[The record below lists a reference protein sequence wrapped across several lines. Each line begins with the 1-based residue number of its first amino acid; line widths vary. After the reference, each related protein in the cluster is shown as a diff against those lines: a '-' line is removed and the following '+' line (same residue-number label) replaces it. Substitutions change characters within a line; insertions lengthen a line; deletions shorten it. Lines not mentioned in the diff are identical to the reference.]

1 MRALLCQIT
10 LCNSAVR
17 TGFILHILMIL
28 TVSCFVVGGDFLKK
42 HLNFTET
49 GSEGG
54 RYAGRETE
62 RERWGGGGSVGGGRE
77 GTKGRQADKHS
88 D

>member
-28 TVSCFVVGGDFLKK
+28 TVSRFVVRGDFLKK

-49 GSEGG
+49 GREGG
-54 RYAGRETE
+54 RYPGRDRE
-62 RERWGGGGSVGGGRE
+62 REGWGSVGGGRE